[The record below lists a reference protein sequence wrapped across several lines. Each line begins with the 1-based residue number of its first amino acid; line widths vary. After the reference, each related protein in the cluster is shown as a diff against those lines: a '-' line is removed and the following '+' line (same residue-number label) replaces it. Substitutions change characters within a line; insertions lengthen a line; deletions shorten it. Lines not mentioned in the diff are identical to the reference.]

1 MTNNE
6 TIEKLNSALTQLIDA
21 YEILQDKNKDLENE
35 IKQKNENIYNL
46 ENKLSDANGH
56 TEVQSNKMDSMLSRI
71 QNLLKSDSKIE
82 DEKEV
87 IQNSI
92 FNQNNDDD
100 EEIDLKIETETKTET
115 KSETLKEEKSILEKD
130 NKSYSNN
137 NKIDLGRM
145 ESLLNGLN
153 SK

>member
-1 MTNNE
+1 MTNSE

-21 YEILQDKNKDLENE
+21 YEILQDKNRDLENE